1 ESFSPAYIQQ
11 HINLLDIIAKRLE
24 LKQAVNECYLI
35 DDSYNNDFA
44 GLQIALDFMG
54 QQKQKAKRTLILSDL
69 LQTGLKEEHLYNNV
83 AQLLKQR
90 GIARLVGI
98 GTSISRNKNCFEIP
112 ATFYE
117 NTETFLESYQKK
129 DFEKELILIKG
140 AR

>member
-1 ESFSPAYIQQ
+1 KLIISQISRDAASTIITLLYEGTKIEFTLPFKDDASVENCIHCICFLLAESFSPAYIQQ

-69 LQTGLKEEHLYNNV
+69 
-83 AQLLKQR
+83 
-90 GIARLVGI
+90 
-98 GTSISRNKNCFEIP
+98 
-112 ATFYE
+112 
-117 NTETFLESYQKK
+117 
-129 DFEKELILIKG
+129 
-140 AR
+140 